1 MEPAAKQRTWTEPG
15 PGRRQCEACG
25 VYCGVRSKACPS
37 CGADFLAAA
46 LAAQAA
52 KHAAELAAAKAAR
65 EARAAR
71 EAQQAAAQAPTAAS
85 GAHYT
90 VTGGVGH
97 PDGVVVI
104 AESGPPP
111 VPCPSTLDEAS
122 VREWAAACVARTKDY
137 LTVGALLLWLRRY
150 DSLTR
155 QWISAVPGVAVEVPT

>member
-1 MEPAAKQRTWTEPG
+1 MEPAKQRTWTEPG
-15 PGRRQCEACG
+15 PGRRQCETCK
-25 VYCGVRSKACPS
+25 VYCGVRSKSCPA
-37 CGADFLAAA
+37 CGADFQAVA
-46 LAAQAA
+46 LAAQAV
-52 KHAAELAAAKAAR
+52 KRAAELAEAQAAR
-65 EARAAR
+65 EARALR
-71 EAQQAAAQAPTAAS
+71 EAQQVQPAPAAS

-111 VPCPSTLDEAS
+111 VPCPASHDEAS

-150 DSLTR
+150 DSVTR
-155 QWISAVPGVAVEVPT
+155 QWIGAVPGVAVEAATP